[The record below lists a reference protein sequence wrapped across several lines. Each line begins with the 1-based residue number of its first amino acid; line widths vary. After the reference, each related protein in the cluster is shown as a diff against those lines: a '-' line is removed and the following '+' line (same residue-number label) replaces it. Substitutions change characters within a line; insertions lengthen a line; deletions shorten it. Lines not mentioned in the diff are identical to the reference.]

1 MRLNSIDNINSAL
14 AAFANNGDIRPDKFY
29 TRILEDTIKVPLE
42 DYVHVQQAT
51 QVRELDPAYQ
61 RLNLR
66 RLGSWTPHT
75 EVLKEG
81 IPPRPDLTRSESIN
95 ISYMQF
101 GRFAYFTDQIRTDV
115 LDDFVA
121 HYTKELADLANR
133 TLEKFAREK
142 LLSTPTRW
150 IAGGKSSI
158 GKLVPGDVIT
168 IADLRLMVARLE
180 RELVKPIGGVFHY
193 ICSPEF
199 MYDLL
204 DDPYIENYMRIN
216 QSTFNMYN
224 SGEPVSMFKLKFF
237 STRLDENLAPDID
250 HPGEYLN
257 SNGGY
262 ELRLVNAAGNKIF
275 SLVGTNASSTFTDEA
290 ASGIATALGTD
301 IALRAILTEY
311 YYRDG
316 SAIENRVFWKL
327 NKDASATTNNVKNVY
342 KLVNGAWVEGAYTDI
357 LADDIDGASELPIH
371 RGILTGSEGL
381 IHVRVKGQGSAQII
395 IKELGSGGTNDPLN
409 QLSSIGFKLRGV
421 GFGFLRPE
429 AVYATYGV
437 PYHAIAMSNLTT
449 KPILGPSASWVNQ
462 KGVDED
468 SFNNPADLGIKKWEA
483 GKPTNTADDK
493 YADPVEHIVN
503 RINVKSVKITA
514 AGDATTIAT
523 NGGALQLTATI
534 KPANATD
541 KTVVWASSDIT
552 KATVSASGVV
562 TAVGNGAV
570 TIVANASGQIDMYNI
585 TISNQT

>member
-1 MRLNSIDNINSAL
+1 MLRLNSIDNINSAL
-14 AAFANNGDIRPDKFY
+14 AAFANNEDLRPDKFY
-29 TRILEDTIKVPLE
+29 NRILEDTIKVPLE

-51 QVRELDPAYQ
+51 QVREIDPAFQ

-150 IAGGKSSI
+150 IAGGKKSI
-158 GKLVPGDVIT
+158 GELVPGDIIT
-168 IADLRLMVARLE
+168 IADLRLMVARME
-180 RELVKPIGGVFHY
+180 RELVKPINGVFHY
-193 ICSPEF
+193 IASPEF

-224 SGEPVSMFKLKFF
+224 DGEPISMFKIKFF
-237 STRLDENLAPDID
+237 STRLDEHLTPDLD
-250 HPGEYLN
+250 HPGEFIDSTGEYA
-257 SNGGY
+257 
-262 ELRLVNAAGNKIF
+262 LRLVGGNQDVIF
-275 SLVGTNASSTFTDEA
+275 SVKGTELQTPVKNEDDPLLVVADSDA
-290 ASGIATALGTD
+290 AVRAT
-301 IALRAILTEY
+301 LTEF

-316 SAIENRVFWKL
+316 SAIENRIFWKINDKVESDTAL
-327 NKDASATTNNVKNVY
+327 RAKIIEDSVY
-342 KLVNGAWVEGAYTDI
+342 KLDENGIWVKGDKTDVEVADLVGAT
-357 LADDIDGASELPIH
+357 ELPIH
-371 RGILTGSEGL
+371 RGILTGAEGL
-381 IHVRVKGQGSAQII
+381 IHLRVKGQGSAQII
-395 IKELGSGGTNDPLN
+395 LKELGSGGTSDPLN

-437 PYHAIAMSNLTT
+437 PYHAIAMSGLTA
-449 KPILGPSASWVNQ
+449 KPIHGPDSSWVDPT
-462 KGVDED
+462 GVDED
-468 SFNNPADLGIKKWEA
+468 NFDNPEDLFKDDATHITGKKKA
-483 GKPTNTADDK
+483 GTPDDQKAKPTPD
-493 YADPVEHIVN
+493 
-503 RINVKSVKITA
+503 VK
-514 AGDATTIAT
+514 
-523 NGGALQLTATI
+523 
-534 KPANATD
+534 KP
-541 KTVVWASSDIT
+541 KVVD
-552 KATVSASGVV
+552 
-562 TAVGNGAV
+562 
-570 TIVANASGQIDMYNI
+570 
-585 TISNQT
+585 

>member
-1 MRLNSIDNINSAL
+1 MLLLNNIDNINSAI
-14 AAFANNGDIRPDKFY
+14 AAFANNEDVRPDKFY
-29 TRILEDTIKVPLE
+29 NRILEDTIKVPLE

-66 RLGSWTPHT
+66 RLGSWTAHT

-150 IAGGKSSI
+150 IAGGKTSV
-158 GKLVPGDVIT
+158 GKLTPGDAIT
-168 IADLRLMVARLE
+168 IADLRLMVSRME
-180 RELVKPIGGVFHY
+180 RELVKPINGVFHY
-193 ICSPEF
+193 ITSPEF

-224 SGEPVSMFKLKFF
+224 NGEAISMFKIKFF
-237 STRLDENLAPDID
+237 PTRLDEHLTPDLD
-250 HPGEYLN
+250 HPGEYMEG
-257 SNGGY
+257 SDY
-262 ELRLVNAAGNKIF
+262 ALRLVNAAGNKIF
-275 SLVGTNASSTFTDEA
+275 SIKA
-290 ASGIATALGTD
+290 ADGGVEKNEVDVTSDTTITAPVT
-301 IALRAILTEY
+301 RTILTEF

-316 SAIENRVFWKL
+316 SAIENRVFYHIKE
-327 NKDASATTNNVKNVY
+327 DAKQSDIDANVVAGTVY
-342 KLVNGAWVEGAYTDI
+342 NLVNGDWVAVATP
-357 LADDIDGASELPIH
+357 ADGDVIPADLVNATELPVH
-371 RGILTGSEGL
+371 RGILTGNEGL
-381 IHVRVKGQGSAQII
+381 IHVRVKGQGSAEII
-395 IKELGSGGTNDPLN
+395 LKELGSGGTSDPLN

-437 PYHAIAMSNLTT
+437 PFHAIAMSGLTA
-449 KPILGPSASWVNQ
+449 KAILGDPATAVAET
-462 KGVDED
+462 GVKVADED
-468 SFNNPADLGIKKWEA
+468 NPSGLFDDAEHITDKKKDA
-483 GKPTNTADDK
+483 VPKGGKPTNEK
-493 YADPVEHIVN
+493 KE
-503 RINVKSVKITA
+503 KI
-514 AGDATTIAT
+514 
-523 NGGALQLTATI
+523 
-534 KPANATD
+534 
-541 KTVVWASSDIT
+541 S
-552 KATVSASGVV
+552 
-562 TAVGNGAV
+562 
-570 TIVANASGQIDMYNI
+570 
-585 TISNQT
+585 